1 MSEKDKFN
9 PDSPL
14 SDLGPT
20 GIRRVNK
27 LPVYVIAGGIAAF
40 LLTMGMV
47 AYDRA
52 QLPAYPNLSVK
63 SPVRATEVVSLPDSP
78 EAEGSLPVAVL
89 SNTERAAV
97 SAGVSCNGSEIFCST
112 ATTNRPGETFQKLVA
127 AIPQGYT
134 TKDYRIV
141 VSVVVVE
148 SPPKE

>member
-1 MSEKDKFN
+1 MSRKDNFN

-27 LPVYVIAGGIAAF
+27 LPVYVFAGGIAAH

-52 QLPAYPNLSVK
+52 QQAYPNLSVK

-89 SNTERAAV
+89 SNAERAAV
-97 SAGVSCNGSEIFCST
+97 NAGVSCNGSEIFCST